1 LSIYERLS
9 DSNIVHLTGGDI
21 KPTSEDLTLIL
32 IRLEEVCTRSKIL
45 AADDYL
51 WALMRRYGLKNTT
64 EALGRLERVRF
75 TLVVCAA
82 KTLGGDAGGKG
93 NILDEKMQHLFPD
106 QYAAN

>member
-1 LSIYERLS
+1 V
-9 DSNIVHLTGGDI
+9 NGNLTVIFVDQTAGDV

-32 IRLEEVCTRSKIL
+32 VRLEEVCTRSKVL
-45 AADDYL
+45 ASDDYL
-51 WALMRRYGLKNTT
+51 WALMRRYGMKSTA

-93 NILDEKMQHLFPD
+93 NILDEKMNYFHGD
-106 QYAAN
+106 QYAAA